1 MKANLNLDERLGGL
15 GIELSEIFGFSI
27 SEISSGELDFSD
39 LTEVDS
45 TFSISR
51 SDIFKNVIFLIFVD

>member
-1 MKANLNLDERLGGL
+1 MKAYLNLDERLGGL
-15 GIELSEIFGFSI
+15 GIELSEFFGFSI

-51 SDIFKNVIFLIFVD
+51 SDIFKNVNF

>member
-1 MKANLNLDERLGGL
+1 MKTNLNLDERLGGL
-15 GIELSEIFGFSI
+15 GIELSEIFGFSV

-39 LTEVDS
+39 LTEADS

-51 SDIFKNVIFLIFVD
+51 SDIFKNVNF